1 MTPSSTTS
9 STASS
14 TTLISQHCSPAAPA
28 LHADAIDQLLEQLP
42 GWAVIDGA
50 LQSSFSF
57 RNYYETIAFVNA
69 MAWVSHQQ
77 DHHPDLMVSYKLC
90 AVNYTTHSAKGA
102 LSMNDFICAAKVS
115 ALYVQ
120 RAAA

>member
-1 MTPSSTTS
+1 M
-9 STASS
+9 
-14 TTLISQHCSPAAPA
+14 TLISKNCTANAPA
-28 LHADAIDQLLEQLP
+28 LAPDAIGALLGQVP

-90 AVNYTTHSAKGA
+90 AVSYTTHSAAGA
-102 LSMNDFICAAKVS
+102 LSENDFICAAKVS

-120 RAAA
+120 RAPA

>member
-1 MTPSSTTS
+1 MTLTS
-9 STASS
+9 PLLSD
-14 TTLISQHCSPAAPA
+14 HCTGNAPA
-28 LHADAIDQLLEQLP
+28 LGADDIDALLAQVP
-42 GWAVIDGA
+42 GWAVIDGT

-90 AVNYTTHSAKGA
+90 GVSYTTHSADGE
-102 LSMNDFICAAKVS
+102 LSRNDFICAAKVS

-120 RAAA
+120 RASA

>member
-1 MTPSSTTS
+1 M
-9 STASS
+9 
-14 TTLISQHCSPAAPA
+14 TLINQNCTQNAPA
-28 LHADAIDQLLEQLP
+28 LGAAQIDDLLGQVP
-42 GWAVIDGA
+42 GWAVIDGT

-77 DHHPDLMVSYKLC
+77 DHHPDLQVTYKLC
-90 AVNYTTHSAKGA
+90 AVSYTTHSADGE
-102 LSMNDFICAAKVS
+102 LSVNDFICAAKVS

-120 RAAA
+120 RTSA

>member
-1 MTPSSTTS
+1 MTLETKNCVPN
-9 STASS
+9 
-14 TTLISQHCSPAAPA
+14 APA
-28 LHADAIDQLLEQLP
+28 LGAEAIATLLAEVP
-42 GWAVIDGA
+42 GWAVIDGS

-90 AVNYTTHSAKGA
+90 AVSYTTHSADGE
-102 LSMNDFICAAKVS
+102 LSENDFICAARVS

-120 RAAA
+120 RAQQAAP